1 MDPNLG
7 IETINR
13 TPKHQVNI
21 WHSLICPPIITLMSN
36 TFIKETNPTYPHRIV
51 LLANLLQIL
60 RVNRGLAQV
69 RPVAS
74 SRRQREQAF
83 PQLQVKELYLA
94 QEQQP

>member
-13 TPKHQVNI
+13 IPKHQVNI
-21 WHSLICPPIITLMSN
+21 YLSLICPPIITIMSN
-36 TFIKETNPTYPHRIV
+36 TIIKETNPTYPHRIV
-51 LLANLLQIL
+51 RIANLVQIL

-74 SRRQREQAF
+74 SRHQRGQVF
-83 PQLQVKELYLA
+83 PQLQMKELYLA